1 MKKVVVLGAGYAG
14 LKVVHELQKRAN
26 GQVEITLVDT
36 TTKQLHFTKLQLGP
50 CHQARSATR

>member
-26 GQVEITLVDT
+26 GQVEITQIGRAHV
-36 TTKQLHFTKLQLGP
+36 
-50 CHQARSATR
+50 

>member
-14 LKVVHELQKRAN
+14 LKVVHELQKRAK
-26 GQVEITLVDT
+26 GQVEIT
-36 TTKQLHFTKLQLGP
+36 KLQLEP